1 MKVDLSFSHPQ
12 LHPIED
18 AGSGVLAL
26 ELVFGTIEVV
36 ADLAERANP
45 LHREFQCKTPI
56 YKETSFGSLLG
67 QYLLSYLTLKS

>member
-1 MKVDLSFSHPQ
+1 
-12 LHPIED
+12 
-18 AGSGVLAL
+18 VLAL

>member
-26 ELVFGTIEVV
+26 ELVLGTVGVI
-36 ADLAERANP
+36 ADLAERA
-45 LHREFQCKTPI
+45 FV
-56 YKETSFGSLLG
+56 LLVALEVFL
-67 QYLLSYLTLKS
+67 Q